1 MHSNMPTDKAS
12 NITPSNPLFDRWKY
26 NDKEFIEL
34 LLFEIKELQY
44 LIKERDRVIENL
56 SRLSP
61 SINKAPA
68 EVGILPAS
76 SPNDVPQRSA
86 RRRLSL
92 MNVPTSSEKAES
104 DSESVVSVTS
114 NGPIAALD
122 GMPLSKNFK
131 KELSTA
137 TSKSISL
144 EGPDDTIAHEI
155 TFDCPEDTQFDD
167 QGSQSEPLAPE
178 ADSSIDLKHT
188 SSSVYKSKIRL
199 PQTLE
204 RFTSRGSDLKADDS
218 HSVEARSLRRPSTTP
233 SNGLYTEK
241 HVGQGFPSPQL
252 SVDLPY
258 TIPSEDVTTHR
269 RSQNS
274 TAPLAHPHLNS
285 EPASSP
291 SSHPFRSSDSI
302 ASPASNFSGST
313 FQVIRPKR
321 SEEELVALFVKPE
334 EFYSIRIEVSST
346 IATPSRR
353 FDEPYCTF
361 CVNDYESGKEM
372 WRIRKSL
379 SQISAFDNDIRPTI
393 EVFGI
398 SQLPDKSLFGSS
410 APQKVAVRKQAL
422 QDYCDDLFKIPHIPQ
437 MILFRICKFLSLNI
451 VNPLDDYKSGA
462 RKEGFLIRRYKGLGT
477 TWKVRW
483 CQVDGPALEIYDFP
497 GGNLLEHIVL
507 LGSQIGRQSSDAI
520 AEEKGY
526 RHAFLILEN
535 SKSSKISSYPKHFFC
550 AESDEER
557 DMWVAAMVEFTEND
571 PLAKG
576 RDSPPSNFETDTLP
590 THVNA
595 THYMPSQHD
604 TMENAGGSV
613 ETSASAEPKD
623 QKKLRK
629 RALFQFRSK
638 RTDDYQ
644 EQDDSTH
651 TMNERPMT
659 SYLEQMSLNN
669 EMQNR
674 VFGRDIE
681 EAVSLSAHRL
691 WEKSVPSVCFRCFD
705 FLLRTGAIYEEGI
718 FRLSGLAS
726 NIRLLKDA
734 FNSSF
739 DIDLF
744 ECAIKPDMHTVS
756 GLLKSY
762 FRELPTN
769 IFGEEAYLRMQSMIT
784 RYGDQQRG
792 NLAKR
797 YRDLLRN
804 DGCLSATRFNVCYVL
819 FRFLNM
825 VTAQSI
831 DNKMTLKNVCIVFVP
846 TLNLSVDVVS
856 LCITDFHCI
865 FEGGNPLAEEDRENV
880 DLQIPTF

>member
-1 MHSNMPTDKAS
+1 MHSNMPTDRAL
-12 NITPSNPLFDRWKY
+12 NITPSNPLFERWKY

-44 LIKERDRVIENL
+44 LIRERDRVIENL

-61 SINKAPA
+61 SVHKAPGEA
-68 EVGILPAS
+68 NILSAS

-92 MNVPTSSEKAES
+92 VNGPNSSEKAES
-104 DSESVVSVTS
+104 DSESAVSVTS

-122 GMPLSKNFK
+122 GVPLSKTFK

-137 TSKSISL
+137 TSKTISL
-144 EGPDDTIAHEI
+144 EIPEETFVHENSL
-155 TFDCPEDTQFDD
+155 EDAPFDD
-167 QGSQSEPLAPE
+167 EGSQSEPLAPE
-178 ADSSIDLKHT
+178 ADSSVDLKQT
-188 SSSVYKSKIRL
+188 VSNVYKSKIRL
-199 PQTLE
+199 PPTLE
-204 RFTSRGSDLKADDS
+204 RFTSRGSDFKGDDA
-218 HSVEARSLRRPSTTP
+218 HSIEARSLRRPSATLG
-233 SNGLYTEK
+233 NGIHTEN
-241 HVGQGFPSPQL
+241 HAGQGFSSPQL
-252 SVDLPY
+252 SVELPFSLA
-258 TIPSEDVTTHR
+258 PEDVTVHR
-269 RSQNS
+269 RSQNAS
-274 TAPLAHPHLNS
+274 APVTHHYLNS
-285 EPASSP
+285 EPTSSA
-291 SSHPFRSSDSI
+291 SSHPYRSSDSI
-302 ASPASNFSGST
+302 ASPVSNLSGST

-334 EFYSIRIEVSST
+334 EFYSIRIEVRST
-346 IATPSRR
+346 IATPSRK

-379 SQISAFDNDIRPTI
+379 SQISAFDYDIRPTI
-393 EVFGI
+393 EMFGV
-398 SQLPDKSLFGSS
+398 SQLPDKALFGST
-410 APQKVAVRKQAL
+410 APQKVAVRKQVL

-437 MILFRICKFLSLNI
+437 TILLRICKFLSLDI

-497 GGNLLEHIVL
+497 GGNLLEHIAL

-576 RDSPPSNFETDTLP
+576 RYSPPSNFESESLP
-590 THVNA
+590 SNA
-595 THYMPSQHD
+595 NSSHLMPLQHD
-604 TMENAGGSV
+604 SMENTGGNV
-613 ETSASAEPKD
+613 EVNASAEPRD

-629 RALFQFRSK
+629 RALFQFRTK
-638 RTDDYQ
+638 RTDEYQ
-644 EQDDSTH
+644 EQDDSAQTI
-651 TMNERPMT
+651 NERPMT

-669 EMQNR
+669 EMQHR

-681 EAVSLSAHRL
+681 EAVALSAHVL
-691 WEKSVPSVCFRCFD
+691 WEKAIPSVCFRCFD
-705 FLLRTGAIYEEGI
+705 YLLRTGAIYEEGI

-726 NIRLLKDA
+726 NIRLLKDS

-744 ECAIKPDMHTVS
+744 ECAIKPDIHTVS

-769 IFGEEAYLRMQSMIT
+769 IFGDEAYLRMQSMIS
-784 RYGDQQRG
+784 RYGNHQRG

-797 YRDLLRN
+797 YRDILRN
-804 DGCLSATRFNVCYVL
+804 DGCLSEYRFNVCYVL

-825 VTAQSI
+825 VTAQST